1 MPCSPRVLLFLL
13 QANKL
18 VKYLMIKD
26 YKKIPIKRS
35 GGQPGP
41 PPRALHTPHNPHLY
55 PMGPGIRCLHP
66 AGPADPSMCT
76 VRGGGGSGVP
86 DGAPLSRV
94 DRGLLQLFGPC
105 SAQVLSPPH
114 SPADMMKDVIREY
127 DEHFP
132 EIIERATYTLEK
144 VSEGQRQLTVVQELQ
159 GSLAPCSPLRSTF
172 STPPLAGSPS
182 FSRMIPSSRLP
193 LPHAVCSLSLPG
205 LLKPVPELPQGSSLQ
220 PLSLSLPNNFGVP
233 VEGKF

>member
-1 MPCSPRVLLFLL
+1 MGSPGPLPELCTPPT
-13 QANKL
+13 
-18 VKYLMIKD
+18 
-26 YKKIPIKRS
+26 IPISTLWGLASDVSTR
-35 GGQPGP
+35 QAQLIP
-41 PPRALHTPHNPHLY
+41 PCAQY
-55 PMGPGIRCLHP
+55 G
-66 AGPADPSMCT
+66 
-76 VRGGGGSGVP
+76 VEGGSGVP